1 MKIPPRFIG
10 VVIAAISGIFSS
22 TLMTFIGVA
31 INYGFHPGFLAI
43 WAKAALIGYLVGV
56 PILMVIVPHVQR
68 FVIRHAR

>member
-43 WAKAALIGYLVGV
+43 
-56 PILMVIVPHVQR
+56 
-68 FVIRHAR
+68 